1 MNWTSINRRKRLY
14 IIAAVILLLG
24 WSAALIIYL
33 NAGDDARGPDDEG
46 RVIEMRGRGSKMYRH
61 DLESYGGKWSVAA
74 DDLVA
79 WFEGLWEGRS
89 LAATVAFIAG
99 SVALG
104 IFIVARHTPA
114 EGRKSGGA

>member
-14 IIAAVILLLG
+14 VIAAVILLLG

-33 NAGDDARGPDDEG
+33 NAGDDVRPDDEG

-61 DLESYGGKWSVAA
+61 DLESYGGRWSVVA
-74 DDLVA
+74 DDMIA

-99 SVALG
+99 SAALG

-114 EGRKSGGA
+114 DGRGPGGP